1 VRRRPQIHHVTEAG
15 FPRAGELPAVELPA
29 KTTTLTPM
37 PDGDDLL
44 RCLAALQR
52 SQAGWLADVAA
63 TAGEDPAFAPAFR
76 RWQEELTQTKLH
88 LHRCEAR
95 LLQFVLNPQTS
106 LQREVVVPS
115 SDGYRSAHSWR
126 RRLDAWFDL
135 IRLDRTYRR
144 IEHCR
149 DLDAEP
155 ITADIVTDL
164 TILAELSEQT
174 APILTRIAQDR
185 DLAAVQD
192 LAFFGVLSP
201 WRVRGLPALND
212 TLRWIS
218 ETLSEEGEW

>member
-1 VRRRPQIHHVTEAG
+1 
-15 FPRAGELPAVELPA
+15 
-29 KTTTLTPM
+29 M

-52 SQAGWLADVAA
+52 SQAGWLADVA
-63 TAGEDPAFAPAFR
+63 TTVGEDPAFAPAFR

-95 LLQFVLNPQTS
+95 LLQFVLNPQTD
-106 LQREVVVPS
+106 LHREVEVPS
-115 SDGYRSAHSWR
+115 DDEYHAAHAWR

-144 IEHCR
+144 LDHCR

-155 ITADIVTDL
+155 MTADIVTDL
-164 TILAELSEQT
+164 TTLAELSEQT
-174 APILTRIAQDR
+174 APVLARIAKDR

-192 LAFFGVLSP
+192 LAFYGVLSP

-212 TLRWIS
+212 VLRWMS
-218 ETLSEEGEW
+218 ETLSEEDEW

>member
-1 VRRRPQIHHVTEAG
+1 
-15 FPRAGELPAVELPA
+15 
-29 KTTTLTPM
+29 M

-52 SQAGWLADVAA
+52 SQAGWLADVEA
-63 TAGEDPAFAPAFR
+63 TVGEDPAFAPAFR

-95 LLQFVLNPQTS
+95 LLQFVLNPQAN
-106 LQREVVVPS
+106 LHRETETPH
-115 SDGYRSAHSWR
+115 DDDYRSAHHWR
-126 RRLDAWFDL
+126 RQFDGWFEL
-135 IRLDRTYRR
+135 IRLDRTYSRLD
-144 IEHCR
+144 HCR

-155 ITADIVTDL
+155 VTADIVSDL
-164 TILAELSEQT
+164 TTLAELATLT
-174 APILTRIAQDR
+174 APILNRIALER

-192 LAFFGVLSP
+192 QAFYGVLSP

-218 ETLSEEGEW
+218 ETLTEEGDW